1 MIVFYWCILFVIVH
15 KDFWSIIT
23 KEKFCI
29 WLWGK
34 FWVQYYR
41 TINSF
46 LTSLVVFAHFVH
58 CKEVQHYC
66 KSITLLRLSHSQRL
80 SDLKSEVPLTIST
93 LKLIVFLEWHSW
105 ALTVLCCDAPGLH
118 SNWRKKKEKEKKIV
132 LFPRAQ
138 WHIVVSTFSTWEDEA
153 EELGGQGHSLLQS
166 EFLSILNCR
175 TGDSEESKNKWLER
189 WLQAH
194 LLFLERI

>member
-1 MIVFYWCILFVIVH
+1 MFCFVLHLSTHLWVPLSVYIIMFVFYWCILFVIVH

-118 SNWRKKKEKEKKIV
+118 SNWRILPDV
-132 LFPRAQ
+132 WNLLFQESQHECPCEVPPLA
-138 WHIVVSTFSTWEDEA
+138 TFCSTWDPT
-153 EELGGQGHSLLQS
+153 
-166 EFLSILNCR
+166 FWILPILR
-175 TGDSEESKNKWLER
+175 MRLPSQITDSQTNRL
-189 WLQAH
+189 
-194 LLFLERI
+194 